1 MCKES
6 SIQIHNRVFLS
17 VHHDLHT
24 FQISPPYHVL
34 AHQRP
39 YLILLINPGHLHQPR
54 RHSRHLDRHIIV
66 ISMFQHVLSELLL
79 FKYLFLKTLALG
91 RDSYLCIFKGR
102 VCFDLVVKRGGG
114 VVRDVAT
121 VEYVVVVAVSL
132 NDGSRTLIVGGG
144 GSQLW
149 RLRAEALGLV
159 HVF

>member
-1 MCKES
+1 
-6 SIQIHNRVFLS
+6 
-17 VHHDLHT
+17 
-24 FQISPPYHVL
+24 
-34 AHQRP
+34 
-39 YLILLINPGHLHQPR
+39 
-54 RHSRHLDRHIIV
+54 
-66 ISMFQHVLSELLL
+66 MFQHVLSELLL

-102 VCFDLVVKRGGG
+102 LCFDLVVKSGGG